1 MMTCRSLLLALV
13 IGSALA
19 FQQRLLPTRVS
30 TTRLHAVELTPTL
43 ATPPTTFLKCVEQAV
58 TGARKAMENGDKLME
73 VEFPPLPLE
82 VLEDSASSARDIADA
97 NTRWAVEFAK
107 SFTETLGQVTILYP
121 DDPELQDAIRYVD
134 MKGSDEPF
142 PGVKL
147 ATHRADSIKNAAS
160 LDQVL
165 LSIFGATSTFAL
177 FPADSWLV
185 GCRVRPLSTSLSDP
199 CLHVPLPRPCLCAT
213 ALSPPFRAAV
223 AGKVEAVPGTKM
235 YIAVVS
241 STQVRPHHLDGL
253 SSILLPIDLAHPHAS
268 SSLHV
273 LPGAAGPRETAQ
285 HRPHHPH
292 GALQPALGHPGA
304 SLACAVVD

>member
-13 IGSALA
+13 IGSALG
-19 FQQRLLPTRVS
+19 FQQRLLSTRVS

-165 LSIFGATSTFAL
+165 LSIFGATSTFAW
-177 FPADSWLV
+177 FPAVSRLV
-185 GCRVRPLSTSLSDP
+185 GCRVRPLPLTPVSTFPRPALVCVPPPS
-199 CLHVPLPRPCLCAT
+199 PLP
-213 ALSPPFRAAV
+213 SPR
-223 AGKVEAVPGTKM
+223 
-235 YIAVVS
+235 
-241 STQVRPHHLDGL
+241 
-253 SSILLPIDLAHPHAS
+253 
-268 SSLHV
+268 
-273 LPGAAGPRETAQ
+273 
-285 HRPHHPH
+285 
-292 GALQPALGHPGA
+292 
-304 SLACAVVD
+304 